1 MNLVILA
8 TVALSAAALCPSRSL
23 ARRATTRRLAAG
35 GDGENEPSLAARAA
49 WVGAEVFGKVASAVR
64 ADDAPPAAAAAALV
78 APASREEARAR
89 LRADYERAYFVAGVM
104 DEGLYAADCVFADD
118 IAAFS
123 GRERFVANL
132 ANLGA
137 LVSEFDVRLLGA
149 AGDGGD
155 DALVEG
161 ADDRARWTLTGRV
174 LVKLRLRLP
183 WKPVLAWVWKVTH
196 AFEERE
202 PSAAE
207 PRARVVCVDHRESW
221 EISTLAGVAQ
231 VFRPGPE
238 APLTKQL

>member
-1 MNLVILA
+1 MRALDEWGDDTIDAPVDYLKVRSSGRARPALPRGDKPRSAPRLRGRSAPLGVAMALA
-8 TVALSAAALCPSRSL
+8 D
-23 ARRATTRRLAAG
+23 AAG
-35 GDGENEPSLAARAA
+35 GDDGENEPSLAARAA

-137 LVSEFDVRLLGA
+137 LVSEF
-149 AGDGGD
+149 
-155 DALVEG
+155 
-161 ADDRARWTLTGRV
+161 
-174 LVKLRLRLP
+174 
-183 WKPVLAWVWKVTH
+183 
-196 AFEERE
+196 
-202 PSAAE
+202 
-207 PRARVVCVDHRESW
+207 
-221 EISTLAGVAQ
+221 
-231 VFRPGPE
+231 
-238 APLTKQL
+238 

>member
-1 MNLVILA
+1 MASARLVAVLL
-8 TVALSAAALCPSRSL
+8 LSAAAAFVRPHSI
-23 ARRATTRRLAAG
+23 ARRATPRLAG
-35 GDGENEPSLAARAA
+35 GDGDEEPSLAARAA

-64 ADDAPPAAAAAALV
+64 ADDAPPAAGAALV
-78 APASREEARAR
+78 APASRSEARAR
-89 LRADYERAYFVAGVM
+89 LLADYERAYFVAGVM
-104 DEGLYAADCVFADD
+104 DEGLYAEDCVFADD
-118 IAAFS
+118 IASFS
-123 GRERFVANL
+123 GRERFVDNL

-149 AGDGGD
+149 ASDGGD

-202 PSAAE
+202 PSSAE
-207 PRARVVCVDHRESW
+207 PASVVCVDHRESW

-238 APLTKQL
+238 APLTRA